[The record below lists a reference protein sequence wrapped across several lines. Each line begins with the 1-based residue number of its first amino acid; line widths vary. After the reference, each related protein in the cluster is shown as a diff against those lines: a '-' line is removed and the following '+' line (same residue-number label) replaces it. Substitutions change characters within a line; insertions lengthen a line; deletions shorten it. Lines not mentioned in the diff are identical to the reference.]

1 MKWTC
6 KCHINNINIGIRRG
20 KHMLLLS
27 MTRTS
32 PFKTKS
38 GTGGVNEA
46 SEVAVAVG
54 RQLDVAKGPASDIS
68 K

>member
-1 MKWTC
+1 
-6 KCHINNINIGIRRG
+6 
-20 KHMLLLS
+20 MLLLS

-32 PFKTKS
+32 PFKEKS

-54 RQLDVAKGPASDIS
+54 RQLDLANGPASDIS

>member
-1 MKWTC
+1 
-6 KCHINNINIGIRRG
+6 
-20 KHMLLLS
+20 MLLLS

-32 PFKTKS
+32 PFKAKS

-54 RQLDVAKGPASDIS
+54 RQLELANGPASNIS